1 MDESKQYESWKPNV
15 VFVVSFSSIF
25 LLVIAAAFGGDAFLS
40 ISNALLSFFEVD
52 FGWLYL
58 LAMFVFVIFAVV
70 VGISKYGRVKLGPD
84 DSKPEYSTA
93 SWLAML
99 FCAGMGIGLVF
110 WGVAEPLSHY
120 VSPAEGIE
128 PATAESAEFA
138 MTSCFMHWGFQP
150 WGAYAIIGLGL
161 AYAHFRKGRPFL
173 VSSILIPM
181 FRGSENKGLRGAV
194 DIFASIVTVA
204 GVTTSLG
211 LGCLQISA
219 GLEHLFG
226 IPSNTTTWFLVILV
240 MCVIYSVSAVSGVNR
255 GVKRLSS
262 INAAAALMLAV
273 ICLIVGPTLFDLNL
287 FVTSF
292 GNYVQGFL
300 KSSLDAFPFSDNSW
314 LLSWRV
320 FYWAWWIAWAPF
332 VGMFIARI
340 SRGRTVREFV
350 FGVVI
355 VPALL
360 SMMWFAV
367 MGGMGLTFAESTPLN
382 ALQELVSVPENAL
395 FAVLDSTAIGAFLS
409 VFVILIVII
418 FFITSADSATYV
430 LSVMSSNGN
439 KAPSSWLKIL
449 WGVLQ
454 ALIAIA
460 LLVVGGIKALQTFSI
475 AAAFPFIFIMLLA
488 CIGLFFDLRKDSAIS
503 LDHDDVAVRGHK
515 NGVGSNETDGG
526 VIDPILLQRDT
537 AIEDGGKGSSA

>member
-1 MDESKQYESWKPNV
+1 MKRSGSREPNM
-15 VFVVSFSSIF
+15 VFGISFGIVF
-25 LLVIAAAFGGDAFLS
+25 LLVIAAVFGGDAFS
-40 ISNALLSFFEVD
+40 MVSNGLLSFFEVD

-58 LAMFVFVIFAVV
+58 LAMFAFVIFAIV
-70 VGISKYGRVKLGPD
+70 VGVSKYGKIKLGPD
-84 DSKPEYSTA
+84 DAQPEHSTA

-110 WGVAEPLSHY
+110 WGVAEPISHY
-120 VSPAEGIE
+120 VNPTEGIE
-128 PATAESAEFA
+128 PATAASAEFA

-150 WGAYAIIGLGL
+150 WGAYAVIGLGL

-173 VSSILIPM
+173 VSSILIPV
-181 FRGSENKGLRGAV
+181 FKGSEKRGIRCVV
-194 DIFASIVTVA
+194 DILAAIVTVA

-226 IPSNTTTWFLVILV
+226 IPSNATMWFCVIAI
-240 MCVIYSVSAVSGVNR
+240 MCVVYSVSAVSGVNK

-262 INAAAALMLAV
+262 LNAIAALVFAV
-273 ICLIVGPTLFDLNL
+273 ICFIVGPTLFDLNL

-300 KSSLDAFPFSDNSW
+300 KSSLDAFPFGDNSW

-360 SMMWFAV
+360 SMAWFAV
-367 MGGMGLTFAESTPLN
+367 MGGMGLTFAEATPLSV
-382 ALQELVSVPENAL
+382 LQELVNIPENAL
-395 FAVLDSTAIGAFLS
+395 FAVLDSSGFGVVLS
-409 VFVILIVII
+409 LFVMVIIVI

-430 LSVMSSNGN
+430 LSVMSSDGD
-439 KAPSSWLKIL
+439 KSPAAWLKVV
-449 WGVLQ
+449 WGILQ

-460 LLVVGGIKALQTFSI
+460 LLIAGGITALQTFSI
-475 AAAFPFIFIMLLA
+475 AAAFPFIFVMLLA
-488 CIGLFFDLRKDSAIS
+488 CIGMVVDFRKDAMPLLGRCVDSEGDAENT
-503 LDHDDVAVRGHK
+503 R
-515 NGVGSNETDGG
+515 
-526 VIDPILLQRDT
+526 DPQ
-537 AIEDGGKGSSA
+537 

>member
-1 MDESKQYESWKPNV
+1 MNGSKQRGVKRPSV
-15 VFVVSFSSIF
+15 VFFVSFGVIL
-25 LLVIAAAFGGDAFLS
+25 LLVLAAAFGGDAFQA
-40 ISNALLSFFEVD
+40 ISNGLLSFFEED

-58 LAMFVFVIFAVV
+58 LAVFAFVIFAIV
-70 VGISKYGRVKLGPD
+70 VGISKYGCIKLGPD
-84 DSKPEYSTA
+84 DSEPEYSTVG
-93 SWLAML
+93 WLAML

-120 VSPAEGIE
+120 VNPTEGIE
-128 PATAESAEFA
+128 PVSAESAEFA

-150 WGAYAIIGLGL
+150 WGAYAVIGLGL
-161 AYAHFRKGRPFL
+161 AYAHFRKDRPFL
-173 VSSILIPM
+173 VSSILIPV
-181 FRGSENKGLRGAV
+181 FRGSSNRGVRRVV
-194 DIFASIVTVA
+194 DIFAAIVTVA

-226 IPSNTTTWFLVILV
+226 IPSNATTWFLVILI
-240 MCVIYSVSAVSGVNR
+240 MCVIYSISAVSGINK
-255 GVKRLSS
+255 GVKRLSNL
-262 INAAAALMLAV
+262 NAAAALIFAV

-300 KSSLDAFPFSDNSW
+300 KSSLDAFPFGDNSW

-340 SRGRTVREFV
+340 SRGRTIREFV
-350 FGVVI
+350 FGVVVI
-355 VPALL
+355 PALL

-367 MGGMGLTFAESTPLN
+367 MGGMGLTFAEATPVTV
-382 ALQELVSVPENAL
+382 LQELVSVPENAL
-395 FAVLDSTAIGAFLS
+395 FAVLGSTAIGAFLS
-409 VFVILIVII
+409 VFVIVIVII

-430 LSVMSSNGN
+430 LSVMSSDGD

-460 LLVVGGIKALQTFSI
+460 LLIAGGIKALQTFSI

-488 CIGLFFDLRKDSAIS
+488 CTGMIVDFRRDPTVFSYSGNAVDLDRTIQDKVTDSS
-503 LDHDDVAVRGHK
+503 V
-515 NGVGSNETDGG
+515 
-526 VIDPILLQRDT
+526 
-537 AIEDGGKGSSA
+537 

>member
-1 MDESKQYESWKPNV
+1 MSGQKQSDSRRPSI
-15 VFVVSFSSIF
+15 VFVVSFGVIL
-25 LLVIAAAFGGDAFLS
+25 LLVVAAAFGGDVFSVA
-40 ISNALLSFFEVD
+40 SNNLLSFFEVD

-58 LAMFVFVIFAVV
+58 LAMFLFVVFAVV
-70 VGISKYGRVKLGPD
+70 VGVSKYGRIRLGPD
-84 DSKPEYSTA
+84 DSNPEYSTL

-120 VSPAEGIE
+120 VNPTEGIE
-128 PATAESAEFA
+128 PTSAESAEFA

-150 WGAYAIIGLGL
+150 WGAYAIVGLGL
-161 AYAHFRKGRPFL
+161 AYAHFRKDRPFL
-173 VSSILIPM
+173 VSSILIPV
-181 FRGSENKGLRGAV
+181 FRGSKKAGLRKAV
-194 DIFASIVTVA
+194 DILAAIVTVA

-226 IPSNTTTWFLVILV
+226 IPSNTTTWFLVIAV
-240 MCVIYSVSAVSGVNR
+240 MCVIYSISAVSGVSK

-262 INAAAALMLAV
+262 INAVAALVFAL
-273 ICLIVGPTLFDLNL
+273 ICFIVGPTLFDLNL

-292 GNYVQGFL
+292 GNYIQGFL
-300 KSSLDAFPFSDNSW
+300 KSSLDAFPFGDNSW
-314 LLSWRV
+314 LISWRV

-350 FGVVI
+350 FGVVV

-360 SMMWFAV
+360 SMLWFAV
-367 MGGMGLTFAESTPLN
+367 MGGMGLTFAEATPLTV
-382 ALQELVSVPENAL
+382 LQELVNVPENAL
-395 FAVLDSTAIGAFLS
+395 FAVLDSTALSTFLS
-409 VFVILIVII
+409 LFVMAIVII

-430 LSVMSSNGN
+430 LSVMSSDGD
-439 KAPSSWLKIL
+439 KVPASWLKVV

-454 ALIAIA
+454 AAIAIA
-460 LLVVGGIKALQTFSI
+460 LLVAGGIKALQTFSI
-475 AAAFPFIFIMLLA
+475 AAAFPFIFIMLFA
-488 CIGLFFDLRKDSAIS
+488 CVGMIADFRKDLTA
-503 LDHDDVAVRGHK
+503 LPLNECAVAD
-515 NGVGSNETDGG
+515 GVECAPADK
-526 VIDPILLQRDT
+526 L
-537 AIEDGGKGSSA
+537 A